1 MARFFSC
8 TIKIT
13 GMRTVVG
20 VYENHHEAVE
30 AVRELKSAGFNTK
43 QISLIGKVKDTAGLE
58 DVAEDDSQRMKV
70 ATTELGVTA
79 IAGSTIGL
87 LTGIGVFAI
96 PGLGF
101 LFGAGALV
109 GAIAGFDLGL
119 IGGGIISALTL
130 PGVKGDTAKQYE
142 KEVSEGK
149 LLLVVQG
156 TEQEVHEAQAVL
168 ASHGKHDTL
177 ETHHSSGVAQS
188 E

>member
-1 MARFFSC
+1 
-8 TIKIT
+8 
-13 GMRTVVG
+13 MRTVVG
-20 VYENHHEAVE
+20 TYDDHHDAVE
-30 AVRELKSAGFNTK
+30 AVRHLKAAGFNTK

-58 DVAEDDSQRMKV
+58 DVAEDDSARMKI
-70 ATTELGVTA
+70 AGAELGVTA

-87 LTGIGVFAI
+87 LTGIGIFAI

-109 GAIAGFDLGL
+109 GAIAGFDIGL

-149 LLLVVQG
+149 LLLIVQG
-156 TEQEVHEAQAVL
+156 TETEVHEAERVL
-168 ASHGKHDTL
+168 SSHGKHDVL
-177 ETHHSSGVAQS
+177 EAHHSAL
-188 E
+188 

>member
-1 MARFFSC
+1 
-8 TIKIT
+8 
-13 GMRTVVG
+13 MRTVVG
-20 VYENHHEAVE
+20 TYDNHHEAVE
-30 AVRELKSAGFNTK
+30 AVRHLKAAGFNSK

-58 DVAEDDSQRMKV
+58 DVAEDDSARMKV
-70 ATTELGVTA
+70 AGAELGVTA

-109 GAIAGFDLGL
+109 GAIAGFDIGL

-130 PGVKGDTAKQYE
+130 PGVKGETAKQYE

-149 LLLVVQG
+149 LLLIVQG
-156 TEQEVHEAQAVL
+156 TEAEVHEAENVL
-168 ASHGKHDTL
+168 SSYGKHDVL
-177 ETHHSSGVAQS
+177 EAHHSAL
-188 E
+188 

>member
-1 MARFFSC
+1 
-8 TIKIT
+8 
-13 GMRTVVG
+13 MRTVVG
-20 VYENHHEAVE
+20 VYEDHHKAVA
-30 AVRELKSAGFNTK
+30 AVRELKKAGFNTK
-43 QISLIGKVKDTAGLE
+43 QISLIGKVQDTAGLE
-58 DVAEDDSQRMKV
+58 DVAEDDSERMKI
-70 ATTELGVTA
+70 AGTEIGVTA
-79 IAGSTIGL
+79 LAGSTIGL

-156 TEQEVHEAQAVL
+156 TEQEVHEAEAL
-168 ASHGKHDTL
+168 LSGHGQHSGLEKHHED
-177 ETHHSSGVAQS
+177 AA
-188 E
+188 